1 MSNKEEEK
9 FFQQRE
15 QERHDRQRR
24 DSELAALAQVE
35 REGIAAN
42 LQTDEDVAAEALAL
56 GFDAQTARVLP
67 LMPLIQVA
75 WADGSVSASE
85 ESKVLEFAE
94 SRNLMP
100 ETAPYRF
107 LKRVLVDRPS
117 DLFFER
123 VNRVLMHIVQ
133 ADPESWVKKSIP
145 ELCQE
150 VAEASGGVLGIF
162 GEKVSTEER
171 ELIDHLTAQFNITDA
186 QADRLAV
193 YTQE

>member
-15 QERHDRQRR
+15 KERHERQRR
-24 DSELAALAQVE
+24 ESELAALAQVE
-35 REGIAAN
+35 REGIAAS
-42 LQTDEDVAAEALAL
+42 LHTDDDVAAEALAL

-75 WADGSVSASE
+75 WADGSVSGAE
-85 ESKVLEFAE
+85 ESKVLEFAQ
-94 SRNLMP
+94 SRGLQP

-107 LKRVLVDRPS
+107 LKRVLVERPS

-133 ADPESWVKKSIP
+133 ADPSSWVKKSIP
-145 ELCQE
+145 ELCKE
-150 VAEASGGVLGIF
+150 VAEASGGVLGVF
-162 GEKVSTEER
+162 GEKISDEER
-171 ELIDHLTAQFNITDA
+171 ELIDQLTAQFNAADA
-186 QADRLAV
+186 QADRLTV